1 MFQWNFLLC
10 ISFHLLL
17 VPVFGLQLRVLL
29 PTHVNR
35 NGMPILHM
43 TTGSPWTDQLDVYPT
58 PELDAL
64 QVVTLCMDTLQTKT
78 SNEALEVCFEF
89 SSDRCRAAVGG
100 TLEQFVRYAD
110 NPVFGTL
117 VNCDGYE
124 IISVGPIIPGSSNGL
139 GSRRGEMQTV
149 LVEITE
155 GISLK
160 TVRKEAEQRARK
172 RPTVEER
179 LRQREMQSRQS
190 SEEDE
195 YEDIVLEKVDDG
207 KRRFLWTLMK
217 ELRPPRQNC
226 WLVHEV
232 LFTKNAIHQT
242 Y

>member
-1 MFQWNFLLC
+1 MSRRFERSFLFILFFG
-10 ISFHLLL
+10 SSL
-17 VPVFGLQLRVLL
+17 VSAFVSQPWANDVLGRL
-29 PTHVNR
+29 IFSSARRMN
-35 NGMPILHM
+35 IL
-43 TTGSPWTDQLDVYPT
+43 SANAVANPT
-58 PELDAL
+58 PELDGL
-64 QVVTLCMDTLQTKT
+64 QVVTLCMDALQMAS
-78 SNEALEVCFEF
+78 SNDALEVCFTF

-124 IISVGPIIPGSSNGL
+124 IISVGPIIPGASNGL
-139 GSRRGEMQTV
+139 GSRRGEMQTF

-155 GISLK
+155 GVSLR
-160 TVRKEAEQRARK
+160 TVLKGAEQGARR

-179 LRQREMQSRQS
+179 LRQRELR
-190 SEEDE
+190 EKEKLRDEE
-195 YEDIVLEKVDDG
+195 YEDIMVENVDEG
-207 KRRFLWTLMK
+207 KRRFLWTLQK